1 MKNTALA
8 PARDPD
14 LEALIKE
21 ARRRQRRRY
30 AATGVALAAVLA
42 ATIGALAGL
51 PGAGGP
57 RRASHP
63 RSAGGHAAR
72 PQVPGPIP
80 ANVGTTVLMWPAGG
94 GQDGTIALDN
104 LRTGRLGRAT
114 PVVDPGEYQPVMV
127 TGGWIV
133 YVLNGSVRAT
143 SAVAGQTVVLGKAR
157 AFAPS
162 ARPGDVWLEQG
173 SYQGSGQ
180 VGAAAVRI
188 RSVPVS
194 GGRPGPPVTP
204 PIALPGGTQ
213 LIAGTDAGLLL
224 EPRANEVRGPYWLWT
239 PGTAPRRL
247 PYSSSAEGFAVS
259 PRLVAYGSDC
269 ANPGTA
275 PGLSYGGNFG
285 YYACRTLRVLDVV
298 TGRLK
303 SFPAP
308 PGTTGWAPTHG
319 GNWAWSRSEI
329 APSGQMMAAEA
340 VLPPDSQGV
349 TRVFV
354 LRLTG
359 RETRPT
365 AVPSSAA
372 FLLSVTAWS
381 PDGAWLFYQGPGEHM
396 WADQVATGQL
406 RSSTTACCQYAVM
419 ATINS
424 SRRAAPHRA
433 RGPGRSR

>member
-1 MKNTALA
+1 MRNTALA

-21 ARRRQRRRY
+21 ARRHQRRRY
-30 AATGVALAAVLA
+30 LATGVALAAVLA
-42 ATIGALAGL
+42 AAAVVLAGL

-57 RRASHP
+57 RRPGHP
-63 RSAGGHAAR
+63 RSAASHAPR
-72 PQVPGPIP
+72 PQLPGPIP
-80 ANVGTTVLMWPAGG
+80 ANVGTTVLMWPASP

-133 YVLNGSVRAT
+133 YVQNGSVRAT
-143 SAVAGQTVVLGKAR
+143 SAVAGQTVALGKAR
-157 AFAPS
+157 AFAAS
-162 ARPGDVWLEQG
+162 ASPGDVWLEQG
-173 SYQGSGQ
+173 
-180 VGAAAVRI
+180 GAAALRI

-194 GGRPGPPVTP
+194 GGRRGPPIAP

-224 EPRANEVRGPYWLWT
+224 EPRDSAVRGPYWLWA

-259 PRLVAYGSDC
+259 PRLVAYGTNC

-275 PGLSYGGNFG
+275 PSLSYGGNFG

-298 TGRLK
+298 TGQLK

-308 PGTTGWAPTHG
+308 PGTTGWAPAHG

-329 APSGQMMAAEA
+329 APTGQMMAAQA
-340 VLPPDSQGV
+340 VLPPDSQGI

-359 RETRPT
+359 RDTRPT

-381 PDGAWLFYQGPGEHM
+381 PDGRWLFYQGPGQRM

-424 SRRAAPHRA
+424 SRRAARHRA
-433 RGPGRSR
+433 RDAGRSR